1 MTQLPPT
8 FFEFGPFRLDPRK
21 RLLWH
26 KNKII
31 ALKSK
36 VFETLLVLVQNHG
49 RVLEKDELMRL
60 IWPDAVVEENN
71 LNKNISALRKL
82 LGENTDEHR
91 YILTMPGRGYNFVA
105 NVRELT
111 DEEEEDELIV
121 ATRARITIRQEEELE
136 EAVMHSVAVLPFKEM
151 GTESGDEYLGLGLA
165 DALIMRLSKL
175 RQIIVRP
182 TSAIVRYATSGC
194 DVVSIGRELSVTS
207 VLEGSIRRAG
217 NCIRVSAQLVGMSQ
231 ERTLWAGQFDVKLTD
246 IFAVED
252 HASQQIAQALAL
264 ELTDEER
271 FQLQQ
276 PSTENSE
283 AYKLF
288 LQSRYYLN
296 QVPIQMEKMLD
307 CLRQALA
314 KDPNFAL
321 AHMALAQCY
330 CFSGFFDLRPPR
342 VCYPLAQLAVSRA
355 LELDVHLAE
364 GYVAL
369 GRIKHEYEWD
379 WEGAE
384 QAFRRAIEL
393 SPNLAVAHAHYAACL
408 GGLERREALD
418 EISLAQALDPLSLLY
433 PTIKGHILFTQRRY
447 PEAISVL
454 SRVLETDPAYYA
466 AGWFLGMAY
475 EQLGA
480 YDEAIAVLERV
491 KLASNL
497 AHILPHLGHA
507 YAVAN
512 RRAEAEQVLAEL
524 QLQATNTHVS
534 PFAFVHIYTG
544 LGKIDQAFEWLEKA
558 YEARDPKLSYLKVH
572 PRWDRLRQDA
582 RFNDLL
588 RRLGLGLE
596 AMRDHSEM
604 RIERRG
610 RFTDHQ
616 KR

>member
-1 MTQLPPT
+1 MTRPSNL
-8 FFEFGPFRLDPRK
+8 FYEFDSFRLDPRK

-26 KNKII
+26 KNKIV

-36 VFETLLVLVQNHG
+36 IFETLLALVQNHG
-49 RVLEKDELMRL
+49 QVLEKEELMRL

-82 LGENTDEHR
+82 LGESTDEHR
-91 YILTMPGRGYNFVA
+91 YILTVPGRGYNFVA
-105 NVRELT
+105 NVRELA
-111 DEEEEDELIV
+111 DEEDGDELIV
-121 ATRARITIRQEEELE
+121 ATRTRITIRQDADLE
-136 EAVMHSVAVLPFKEM
+136 EPATQSIAVLPFKAI
-151 GTESGDEYLGLGLA
+151 GTDPGDEYLGLGLA

-182 TSAIVRYATSGC
+182 TSAIVRYAASNC
-194 DVVSIGRELSVTS
+194 DVMTIGRELRVAS

-217 NCIRVSAQLVGMSQ
+217 HCIRVSAQLVGLDQ
-231 ERTLWAGQFDVKLTD
+231 ERTLWAGRFDVKPTD

-252 HASQQIAQALAL
+252 QASQQIAQALAL

-271 FQLQQ
+271 VQLQLS
-276 PSTENSE
+276 STEDSE

-314 KDPNFAL
+314 KDPDFAL
-321 AHMALAQCY
+321 AHMAMAECY
-330 CFSGFFDLRPPR
+330 CISGFFDLRPPG

-355 LELDVHLAE
+355 LELDLNLAE

-384 QAFRRAIEL
+384 QAFQRAIEL
-393 SPNLAVAHAHYAACL
+393 NPNLAVAHAHYAAFL
-408 GGLERREALD
+408 GGRERRQALD

-433 PTIKGHILFTQRRY
+433 PTIKGHLLFTQRRY

-454 SRVLETDPAYYA
+454 SRVLETDPAYYT

-497 AHILPHLGHA
+497 VHILPHLGHA

-524 QLQATNTHVS
+524 LLQAANTHVS

-582 RFNDLL
+582 RFDDLL
-588 RRLGLGLE
+588 RRLEL
-596 AMRDHSEM
+596 
-604 RIERRG
+604 I
-610 RFTDHQ
+610 
-616 KR
+616 